1 MFVCWRLIILKKAYA
16 NLDLETYTWS
26 PNSTYPWA
34 CHLGLAC
41 PTCSYAFLVY
51 SLIPYSPWE
60 AIILI
65 PKANGLGA
73 QCIGWNTQINQIK
86 AIRVGFFCFLYSR
99 EKGTSAPMIEV
110 KYPMHPVL
118 RQSHSDINNISA
130 DGLDHLYEM
139 TLNGIA
145 LEINYLDTT

>member
-1 MFVCWRLIILKKAYA
+1 
-16 NLDLETYTWS
+16 
-26 PNSTYPWA
+26 
-34 CHLGLAC
+34 
-41 PTCSYAFLVY
+41 
-51 SLIPYSPWE
+51 
-60 AIILI
+60 
-65 PKANGLGA
+65 
-73 QCIGWNTQINQIK
+73 
-86 AIRVGFFCFLYSR
+86 
-99 EKGTSAPMIEV
+99 MIEV